1 MTDALASAA
10 PAPAAARCVLV
21 TGARGLVGGDVLLRL
36 LREPSGPPTVIAL
49 LRERAG
55 QEHGMPDGVE
65 VVRGDIT
72 LPGLGLSD
80 AVRGALQERV
90 DGILHCAATT
100 RFNVSRDDA
109 QRINVD
115 GTRHVLDFAA
125 GAPGLRRFGYV
136 STAFV
141 AGKREGVIRE
151 DELEHDAGF
160 VNHYEW
166 SKYRAEQLVRASG
179 LPWSV
184 YRLSTIVGDSGTG
197 RVRQWNALHQALAL
211 YYRGLAPVIPGR
223 PEAPV
228 DLVPDDFVAA
238 AVHHLFTHSAPGETF
253 HVCSGAGR
261 TLRLDELLDRAGEAL
276 RAAAPAWRTRA
287 IEPPSIVDGETFELF
302 GRSAQETG
310 HRLFIQVYEA
320 MRCFVPQ
327 MLHAK
332 VFDTTRA
339 SRVLGAAGIAPP
351 PMDAYFGAVVRYC
364 VTHGW
369 GRRGQPGSEAHAA

>member
-1 MTDALASAA
+1 MSVTEPAA
-10 PAPAAARCVLV
+10 PTAGAARCVLL
-21 TGARGLVGGDVLLRL
+21 TGARGLVGGDVLRRL
-36 LREPSGPPTVIAL
+36 LRDPCGPPTVIAL
-49 LRERAG
+49 LRERDG
-55 QEHGMPDGVE
+55 EGDGVPEGVE
-65 VVRGDIT
+65 VVHGDIT
-72 LPGLGLSD
+72 LPELGLSETT
-80 AVRGALQERV
+80 RRALQERV
-90 DGILHCAATT
+90 DGVLHCAATT
-100 RFNVSRDDA
+100 RFNVAREDA

-125 GAPGLRRFGYV
+125 GAARLRRLGYV

-141 AGKREGVIRE
+141 AGRREGVIRE
-151 DELEHDAGF
+151 DELEHEAGF

-184 YRLSTIVGDSGTG
+184 YRLSTIVGDSVTG

-223 PEAPV
+223 PGAPV

-238 AVHHLFTHSAPGETF
+238 AVQHLFTHAAPGETF

-261 TLRLDELLDRAGEAL
+261 TLRLDELLDQAGEAL
-276 RAAAPAWRTRA
+276 REAAPAWRTRA
-287 IEPPSIVDGETFELF
+287 IEPPSIVDGETFDLF
-302 GRSAQETG
+302 GRSAHETG

-339 SRVLGAAGIAPP
+339 SRALEAAGIAPP
-351 PMDAYFGAVVRYC
+351 PMEAYFGAVVRYC
-364 VTHGW
+364 VAQGW
-369 GRRGQPGSEAHAA
+369 GRRGGEERAA